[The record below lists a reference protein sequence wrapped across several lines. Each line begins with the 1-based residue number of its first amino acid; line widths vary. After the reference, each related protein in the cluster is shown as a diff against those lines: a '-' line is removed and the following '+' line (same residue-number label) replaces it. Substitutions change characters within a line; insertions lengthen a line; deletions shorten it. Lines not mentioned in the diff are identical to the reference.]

1 MADNLPTWREWDALF
16 EETIRKRDEAISN
29 ARRQWEEAV
38 KILNSQKPLH
48 KYGSG
53 PDTRWTITQAAK
65 ELFERVV

>member
-48 KYGSG
+48 KYGRG
-53 PDTRWTITQAAK
+53 PDSR
-65 ELFERVV
+65 